1 MFTTQTHEI
10 ALAVIVG
17 ATESA
22 AKVRADIAG
31 EQARMA
37 TDLQTLAAPTLELVW
52 KHIMA
57 SAAYGQALES
67 AQ

>member
-1 MFTTQTHEI
+1 MFTHEI

-22 AKVRADIAG
+22 AKVRAEIAG
-31 EQARMA
+31 DEQARTA